1 MAILY
6 TSVSISALTTVGILI
21 YHLLSQVK
29 MISVQK
35 KLKIKGCSVGACV
48 DKWIHRKPREER
60 ELDSDNEAA
69 SLLPQFLPSEVGFD
83 SDH

>member
-29 MISVQK
+29 VISVQK
-35 KLKIKGCSVGACV
+35 KLTGCSVGACV
-48 DKWIHRKPREER
+48 DKLIHKKPREER
-60 ELDSDNEAA
+60 ELDSDNEAV
-69 SLLPQFLPSEVGFD
+69 SLLPQFLPNEVGFD
-83 SDH
+83 SHQ